1 MVMGNAAVFII
12 AKMIMKK
19 TGSNLMGMMN
29 SFVNPSPSSSS
40 SGGGGAKRK
49 MRGPNINP
57 DDIPDISQ

>member
-1 MVMGNAAVFII
+1 
-12 AKMIMKK
+12 MKK

-40 SGGGGAKRK
+40 SSSGGGAGGGAKRK